1 MRSQGGKPVLRTNE
15 IGEGVCGPNCF
26 FYLGESKQLQGVGL
40 CCNSA
45 YIIHK
50 ESCFNSLGIE
60 CVYFRARDDNEE
72 HGLLVMG
79 ESRKQPGAD
88 LRRHHRED
96 VFVTAAIKTDEDI
109 FKDIHGAVINISEEG
124 MALIFGRR
132 AYMHIKQTH
141 GVDRFQAALK
151 IQNNQE
157 ILLECELRRIEEHQN
172 FVQLSVKFNKPLNN
186 EMKTILKMIPT
197 EE

>member
-1 MRSQGGKPVLRTNE
+1 MLNQGKKLVLRTNE

-26 FYLGESKQLQGVGL
+26 FYLGESKQLPGVGL

-50 ESCFNSLGIE
+50 KSCFNSMGIE

-72 HGLLVMG
+72 LGILVMG
-79 ESRKQPGAD
+79 ERREQPGAE
-88 LRRHHRED
+88 LRRHQRED

-109 FKDIHGAVINISEEG
+109 FKDIQGAVINISDEG

-141 GVDRFQAALK
+141 GIDRFQAALK

-157 ILLECELRRIEEHQN
+157 ILIECELRRIEEHQN
-172 FVQLSVKFNKPLNN
+172 FVQLSVQFPQPLNN
-186 EMKTILKMIPT
+186 EMKMILKMIPT
-197 EE
+197 E

>member
-1 MRSQGGKPVLRTNE
+1 MRSKEKKQVLTANRS
-15 IGEGVCGPNCF
+15 GEGVCGSSCF
-26 FYLGESKQLQGVGL
+26 FYLGESKQLPGIGL

-72 HGLLVMG
+72 NGILVMG
-79 ESRKQPGAD
+79 ESREQSGSE
-88 LRRHHRED
+88 LRRHQRSD

-109 FKDIHGAVINISEEG
+109 LKDINGAVINISEQG

-132 AYMHIKQTH
+132 AYMHIKQTQ
-141 GVDRFQAALK
+141 GFDRFQAALK
-151 IQNNQE
+151 VQNHQE
-157 ILLECELRRIEEHQN
+157 LLLECEIRRVEEHHN
-172 FVQLSVKFNKPLNN
+172 FVQLSVQFSKPLDN
-186 EMKTILKMIPT
+186 EMKTMLKMILP